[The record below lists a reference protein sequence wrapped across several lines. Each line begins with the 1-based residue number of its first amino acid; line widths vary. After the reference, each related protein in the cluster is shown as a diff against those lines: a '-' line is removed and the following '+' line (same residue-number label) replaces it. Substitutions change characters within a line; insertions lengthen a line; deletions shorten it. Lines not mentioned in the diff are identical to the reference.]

1 MKDHAATD
9 AISLALQWLERP
21 ADWPHAAAA
30 LYDAAVCW
38 RAPARGLQ
46 IKGRDA
52 VLAQLRADAR
62 HFAAAEQVVLRR
74 VVAGARLI
82 EESALTFISP
92 AGGMAGAMAGA
103 TLTAGDRIE
112 LKRTRLLTFA
122 AGLIV
127 DELSLETWTVLQR
140 AG

>member
-21 ADWPHAAAA
+21 ADWPHTAAA

-46 IKGRDA
+46 IEGRDA

-127 DELSLETWTVLQR
+127 DELNLETWTVLQR